1 MNSKTNNIVSKVI
14 WLKCQLW
21 VDHALHWLIECVEVF
36 IFSIAHINSAYLL
49 RNCIQSSLCTPF
61 NILFCWQAMYQT
73 PAALTVL
80 DTCLVSHCMRVKNVL
95 CYHLMRMSQNLRLV
109 LGCVLHAAINVM
121 RVATSLNSIQRGTLD
136 VIVVQIKWEKNASL
150 NPTKRPT
157 FSTNT
162 IRTFQVPIHILKYRI

>member
-1 MNSKTNNIVSKVI
+1 MTKMPTLSGPCIALVN
-14 WLKCQLW
+14 W
-21 VDHALHWLIECVEVF
+21 VCSYYLSHILI
-36 IFSIAHINSAYLL
+36 LL
-49 RNCIQSSLCTPF
+49 RYCIQSSLCTPF

-73 PAALTVL
+73 PAALTIL
-80 DTCLVSHCMRVKNVL
+80 DTCLVSPCMRVKNVL
-95 CYHLMRMSQNLRLV
+95 LYHLMRMSQNLRWG

-121 RVATSLNSIQRGTLD
+121 RVATSLSSIPRGTLD

-162 IRTFQVPIHILKYRI
+162 IRTFQVPIHILKYRIVNNNANW